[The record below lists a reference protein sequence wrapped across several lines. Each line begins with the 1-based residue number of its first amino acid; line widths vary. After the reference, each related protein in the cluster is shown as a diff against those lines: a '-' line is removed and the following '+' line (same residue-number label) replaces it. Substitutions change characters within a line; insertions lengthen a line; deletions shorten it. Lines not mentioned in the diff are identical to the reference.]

1 MDYYS
6 YEFELAEPLVT
17 SVGAIERRRG
27 FVVRVERDG
36 FTGFGEAAPMAGFS
50 IEDEAQTEHD
60 LRLGLEVIQEIGP
73 VDSLT
78 ELPSSLCS
86 SARFALELALLDWM
100 AKQADAP
107 LSFLLGGEG
116 ASFLPLTALVRS
128 TEDARAAVERGH
140 RVLKLK
146 VGTQPL
152 ADEVRRLEQLVEDL
166 EGQVILRLDAN
177 GAFSIE
183 QAIPFFEAVAH
194 LPIESVEDPLS
205 LDALESMSEL
215 MRFRVGLGV
224 DEALRHP
231 QYVER
236 VFTPGFVDY
245 VVLKPMWCGGLLQ
258 AHAMGMAAAQRG
270 IGVALSTALEGAIGR
285 AGSIQLA
292 AALPQ
297 EALWPSGVDTGS
309 WLKSDHAALDLVIAD
324 GHLHL
329 GLLPGIGI
337 SELL

>member
-6 YEFELAEPLVT
+6 YDFELVEPLVT
-17 SVGAIERRRG
+17 SVGTIERRKG
-27 FVVRVERDG
+27 FVLRIHSDG
-36 FTGFGEAAPMAGFS
+36 FTGFGEAAPLSGFS
-50 IEDEAQTEHD
+50 IEDNAQTERD
-60 LRLGLEVIQEIGP
+60 LQIGLEVVQKVGA
-73 VDSLT
+73 VDALT

-116 ASFLPLTALVRS
+116 ASFLPLTALIR
-128 TEDARAAVERGH
+128 TPEDARAAVERGH

-146 VGTQPL
+146 VGANPL
-152 ADEVRRLEQLVEDL
+152 DADVSHLEQIVESV
-166 EGQVILRLDAN
+166 EEQVILRLDAN
-177 GAFSIE
+177 GAFSRE
-183 QAIPFFEAVAH
+183 QAIAFFEAVAH

-205 LDALESMSEL
+205 LDALEAMPDL

-231 QYVER
+231 QHMDR

-270 IGVALSTALEGAIGR
+270 IGVALSTALDGAIGR
-285 AGSIQLA
+285 AGCIQLA

-297 EALWPSGVDTGS
+297 EALWPSGVDTGN
-309 WLKSDHAALDLVIAD
+309 WLKSDHADHDLTIAE

-329 GLLPGIGI
+329 NLMPGIGI
-337 SELL
+337 SELV